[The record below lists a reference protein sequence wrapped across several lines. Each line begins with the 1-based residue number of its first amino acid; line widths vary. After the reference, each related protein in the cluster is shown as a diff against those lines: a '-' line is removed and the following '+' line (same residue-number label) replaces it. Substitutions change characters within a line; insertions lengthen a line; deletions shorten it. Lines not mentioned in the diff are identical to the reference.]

1 MLATRRDLLHGV
13 AVALAAQAP
22 KRDNPIVAE
31 NHKPGTPLWQL
42 QYTQFDYPPAMQSYP
57 LIRGLRSSA
66 VEGFASRA
74 SVAPGESIDFRI
86 STNRDVRV
94 VIDIY
99 RMGYYGGNGGRHLIR
114 LGPFRCGPQPV
125 PSMAM
130 ERVRECA
137 WEATARFPVPKDW
150 IGGVHLAK
158 ISLDEKFGKQ
168 SYIIFVVNDRRPAD
182 LLFQVS
188 DLTWQA
194 YNKWPLNDSLYD
206 NGVDVWS
213 SQNDVRV
220 SFDRPYAKYCQIL
233 DAPQTAGSGE
243 FLLWEFPF
251 AYWLERE
258 GYNVAYCS
266 NLDVD
271 QEPALVKS
279 CAAFLSVGHDEYWTR
294 RMYENVLAA
303 REGGVSL
310 GFFSGN
316 SICWEVEML
325 PVRSFRR
332 RRLFPDEQE
341 LMGTKSYGSG
351 YGDWIV
357 TRPSH
362 WIYQGTAV
370 SAGDSISG
378 LIGWEFHGTPAKLN
392 SLEVVA
398 EAPLYPEE
406 GWDGETVRG
415 RMKGKRHAAVVFPG
429 PKGNWVFNAG
439 TIWWAEGL
447 CQPIGHLPA
456 RHNIAGTLGPA
467 DRVQRITRNILNRFI
482 RDSKR

>member
-1 MLATRRDLLHGV
+1 
-13 AVALAAQAP
+13 
-22 KRDNPIVAE
+22 
-31 NHKPGTPLWQL
+31 
-42 QYTQFDYPPAMQSYP
+42 MQSYP

-66 VEGFASRA
+66 VEGFASRT
-74 SVAPGESIDFRI
+74 SVAPGESLDFRI
-86 STNRDVRV
+86 STNRDIRV

-99 RMGYYGGNGGRHLIR
+99 RMGYYAGRGGRHLVR
-114 LGPFRCGPQPV
+114 LGPFSCAPQPA

-130 ERVRECA
+130 ERVRECV
-137 WEATARFPVPKDW
+137 WEPAARFTVPKDW

-158 ISLDEKFGKQ
+158 ISQDEKFGKQ
-168 SYIIFVVNDRRPAD
+168 SYIVFVVKDRRPAD

-194 YNKWPLNDSLYD
+194 YNKWPMNDSLYD
-206 NGVDVWS
+206 NGIDVWS
-213 SQNDVRV
+213 SQADVRV

-258 GYNVAYCS
+258 GYDVAYCS

-271 QEPALVKS
+271 QEPALVNS

-294 RMYENVLAA
+294 RMYENVMAA
-303 REGGVSL
+303 RQAGVSL

-316 SICWEVEML
+316 SVCWEVEML
-325 PVRSFRR
+325 PVRAFRR

-357 TRPSH
+357 TKPSH
-362 WIYQGTAV
+362 WIYEGTGV
-370 SAGDSISG
+370 STGDSISG

-392 SLEVVA
+392 GLEIVA

-406 GWDGETVRG
+406 GWDGETTRG

-429 PKGNWVFNAG
+429 PKGNWIFNAG

-447 CQPIGHLPA
+447 SHPVGHLPA
-456 RHNIAGTLGPA
+456 RHNIAGTLGP
-467 DRVQRITRNILNRFI
+467 DERVQRITRNVLDRFI
-482 RDSKR
+482 RDSKK